1 MKTNNFM
8 HFMAAA
14 VIFAGMV
21 MFTSCNKDDF
31 ELPEVIESE
40 VLDEGLSEEITTES
54 TEQGTK
60 LSYES
65 WIMVKGQTRAAFED
79 KVSVT
84 LNNSFNNVEEVIEI
98 ADLDLGD
105 CRTQIGYEL
114 NTIRQ
119 EGFVTISDSI
129 LVYKVMFKEF
139 SFSYN
144 LFHEIAVYDDKVTR
158 QTMPYHPIYNVK
170 DNGYKLSDMDFIL
183 EDNGEGQQKVYL
195 RKQLS
200 HSMSFDFNGKTY
212 TLSAK
217 IELRKYA
224 GIHPAIVSSEVV
236 KSGISDVEH
245 NAWVSRYSSWIEL
258 KHRYSNGNIGNQ
270 TYKVEAMQIGIDFGI
285 QKYKELPDANIEL
298 LNAGFA
304 EEIQVDTVGMPDRL
318 VVCEQRRNYKV
329 EYNHF
334 ALNYPVHEYKA
345 YYDDGINHFEMPS
358 LSYSAIREEHNL
370 RYVGDYVGE
379 ERDYKE
385 YFFTQ
390 YVYADVDEATHTA
403 TEEFQVIVYTE

>member
-8 HFMAAA
+8 HLMAAA
-14 VIFAGMV
+14 AVFAGMV

-65 WIMVKGQTRAAFED
+65 WIMVKGQTRAAFEN

-98 ADLDLGD
+98 SDFDIGD
-105 CRTQIGYEL
+105 CRTQVGYEL

-139 SFSYN
+139 SFSYD
-144 LFHEIAVYDDKVTR
+144 LFHEIGVYDDKVTR
-158 QTMPYHPIYNVK
+158 QTMPYHPIYNIR
-170 DNGYKLSDMDFIL
+170 DNGYKLTDMNFII
-183 EDNGEGQQKVYL
+183 EDDGEGQQVVYL
-195 RKQLS
+195 RKQLD
-200 HSMSFDFNGKTY
+200 HSMSFDFNDKTY

-217 IELRKYA
+217 IELKKYA
-224 GIHPAIVSSEVV
+224 GFHPAIVSSEIV

-245 NAWVSRYSSWIEL
+245 NTWLSRYSSWIEL
-258 KHRYSNGNIGNQ
+258 KHCYSNGNIANQ
-270 TYKVEAMQIGIDFGI
+270 TYKVEAMQIGIDFDI

-298 LNAGFA
+298 LSAGFA
-304 EEIQVDTVGMPDRL
+304 EEIQVDTVGIPDRL
-318 VVCEQRRNYKV
+318 VICEQKRNYKV
-329 EYNHF
+329 EYNYF
-334 ALNYPVHEYKA
+334 TLYYPVHEYKA
-345 YYDDGINHFEMPS
+345 YYNDGINRFEMPS
-358 LSYSAIREEHNL
+358 LSYSNIR
-370 RYVGDYVGE
+370 
-379 ERDYKE
+379 
-385 YFFTQ
+385 
-390 YVYADVDEATHTA
+390 
-403 TEEFQVIVYTE
+403 